1 MNPTNE
7 QPRVRETGSQL
18 WKKQKT
24 KTKHCSQQNFFF
36 NPCLNKCLFSP
47 FLHPQN
53 LCQHSG
59 ILLSV
64 ARLFHPAGQ

>member
-47 FLHPQN
+47 FLT
-53 LCQHSG
+53 
-59 ILLSV
+59 LLFCFSLLGT
-64 ARLFHPAGQ
+64 RP